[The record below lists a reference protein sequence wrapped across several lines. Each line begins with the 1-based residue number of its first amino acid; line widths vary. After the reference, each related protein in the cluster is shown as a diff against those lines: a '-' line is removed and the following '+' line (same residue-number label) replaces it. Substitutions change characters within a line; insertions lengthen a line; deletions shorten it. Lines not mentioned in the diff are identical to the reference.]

1 MNMRSTLPGPPSPSP
16 LRRSGRVPESSDA
29 VYPATIPRRDPTLGL
44 HVWRA
49 QRLSRSYSYVH
60 EHAELEIAVCP
71 SDRGSYLIGEHEYPI
86 APGQVFIVNAHDR
99 HQPILDR
106 EHNDGALVAYFTPDV
121 AAAPGEAGDLLVPF
135 MVAGYVR
142 QNCLADLPRV
152 HELLEELKAAYIS
165 DRPYWQMVCRGI
177 LAHVLALVGQRYLE
191 LAEGQTTSRWGEV
204 RRFDEVLAFINAH
217 LDEPIEGARLY
228 RIAGLSRSQCCARF
242 KAVFGMTMAGYVQR
256 QRMRRAMQLLESTEL
271 PVSDIALRCGYAW
284 VGHFN
289 TTFRRHA
296 GCSPTDWR
304 RQRD

>member
-1 MNMRSTLPGPPSPSP
+1 M
-16 LRRSGRVPESSDA
+16 PELSDS
-29 VYPATIPRRDPTLGL
+29 VRQATIPRRDPALGL

-49 QRLSRSYSYVH
+49 PRLSRSYSCVH

-71 SDRGSYLIGEHEYPI
+71 SDRGSYLIGDYEYPI
-86 APGQVFIVNAHDR
+86 VPGQVFIVNAHDR
-99 HQPILDR
+99 HQPILER

-121 AAAPGEAGDLLVPF
+121 VASSATSDLLLPF

-142 QNCLADLPRV
+142 QNCLNELPRV
-152 HELLEELKAAYIS
+152 HELLEELKTAYIS
-165 DRPYWQMVCRGI
+165 ARPHWQMVCRGI
-177 LAHVLALVGQRYLE
+177 LAHILALVGQRYLE
-191 LAEGQTTSRWGEV
+191 LAEGETSSRWGEV

-242 KAVFGMTMAGYVQR
+242 KTVFGVTMAEYVQR
-256 QRMRRAMQLLESTEL
+256 QRMRRATQLLESTDL
-271 PVSDIALRCGYAW
+271 PVTDIALRCGYRW

-289 TTFRRHA
+289 TTFRRRA
-296 GCSPTDWR
+296 GCSPTAWR